1 METVLSTI
9 FHTTAQLHCLFC
21 NFIKWT
27 HPLLHFPQVW
37 SFFITPPRSLCF
49 VLSLFDGWLI
59 GFVGRI
65 TRFSCFVFSG
75 GPHILCSVYAISH
88 HFTHTTAHYR
98 NVYIHFFFFYFNS
111 NLYVY
116 FYMKEI
122 SCLLMIDISLM
133 SVQWNTLF
141 FVCLICTNCNA
152 DISVYD
158 FRGSNLR

>member
-1 METVLSTI
+1 ML
-9 FHTTAQLHCLFC
+9 FHTILHIL
-21 NFIKWT
+21 
-27 HPLLHFPQVW
+27 
-37 SFFITPPRSLCF
+37 
-49 VLSLFDGWLI
+49 
-59 GFVGRI
+59 
-65 TRFSCFVFSG
+65 
-75 GPHILCSVYAISH
+75 PHITEM
-88 HFTHTTAHYR
+88 FTF
-98 NVYIHFFFFYFNS
+98 IFFFFYFNS